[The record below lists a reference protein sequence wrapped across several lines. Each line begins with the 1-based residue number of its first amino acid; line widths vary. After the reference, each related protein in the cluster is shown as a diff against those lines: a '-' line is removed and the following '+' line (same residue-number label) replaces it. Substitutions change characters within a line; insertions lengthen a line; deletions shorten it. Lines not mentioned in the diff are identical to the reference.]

1 MTLRDPRQ
9 WDDRNDS
16 YFLEKYKEHKGLKT
30 LLALC
35 FAEAS
40 SETYHHWRVFSSG
53 VNGVCIYFDKSRI
66 VNAFKKKC
74 KEDGIAPIARYMEYV
89 KIDQLE
95 KNPPGVDDLPFRK
108 WYPYGDEREYR
119 IVCAGKKSLPDDWS
133 FKIDL
138 DCIER
143 VSLSP
148 WMPVTIE
155 GTLICH
161 LKSIPGCSALRI
173 SRSRLTDFHDW
184 KAVADKIVGRAPID
198 PGVEISSFD
207 PIQLAGS
214 WPGDERLETLLAEL
228 D

>member
-16 YFLEKYKEHKGLKT
+16 YYLEKYKEGKGLKT
-30 LLALC
+30 LLTLC
-35 FAEAS
+35 FTEAD
-40 SETYHHWRVFSSG
+40 SETYHHWRVFSGG
-53 VNGVCIYFDKSRI
+53 VNGVCIYFDKRSI
-66 VNAFKKKC
+66 VDRFKKKC
-74 KEDGIAPIARYMEYV
+74 KKDGIEPIHGCMKYV
-89 KIDQLE
+89 KIDEL
-95 KNPPGVDDLPFRK
+95 KDSYPGVDDLPFRK
-108 WYPYGDEREYR
+108 WYPYRDEKEYR
-119 IVCAGKKSLPDDWS
+119 IVCAGKKSLPDDWG
-133 FKIDL
+133 FKIYL
-138 DCIER
+138 DWIKR
-143 VSLSP
+143 ISLSP
-148 WMPVTIE
+148 WMPATIE

-173 SRSRLTDFHDW
+173 SRSRLIDFHDW
-184 KAVADKIVGRAPID
+184 KAVADKIVGRAPED